1 MIKNIIFDVGGIL
14 FDDSK
19 ESITK
24 LLGKDSTNIYK
35 AAYGQDFKKCLL
47 GQITVQEHLN
57 NLKNNPDFNDI
68 KFILTKEYLPKSYP
82 LLEENFNYIKALK
95 DKGYKLFLLTNIT
108 EDSYNYI
115 NETININSIFTGGIY
130 SYQEHLIKPNP
141 EIYKLIIKRFNLNK
155 NETIFFDDKE
165 KNVKAAKETGLK
177 SIVFTSLQ
185 DIKDNINSKN

>member
-19 ESITK
+19 ESINK

-57 NLKNNPDFNDI
+57 NLKSKPDFNDI

-115 NETININSIFTGGIY
+115 NETININSIFNGGIY

-141 EIYKLIIKRFNLNK
+141 EIYELIIKRFNLNK

>member
-141 EIYKLIIKRFNLNK
+141 EIYELIIKRFNLNK

-165 KNVKAAKETGLK
+165 KNVKAANETGLK

-185 DIKDNINSKN
+185 DIKDNINYKN

>member
-47 GQITVQEHLN
+47 GRITVQEHLS
-57 NLKNNPDFNDI
+57 NLKSKPDFNDI

-141 EIYKLIIKRFNLNK
+141 EIYELIIERFNLNK

-185 DIKDNINSKN
+185 DIKDNINFKD

>member
-1 MIKNIIFDVGGIL
+1 M
-14 FDDSK
+14 
-19 ESITK
+19 
-24 LLGKDSTNIYK
+24 
-35 AAYGQDFKKCLL
+35 
-47 GQITVQEHLN
+47 
-57 NLKNNPDFNDI
+57 
-68 KFILTKEYLPKSYP
+68 LTKEYLPKSYP

-95 DKGYKLFLLTNIT
+95 DKAYKLFLLTYIT

-141 EIYKLIIKRFNLNK
+141 KNYELIIKRFNLNK
-155 NETIFFDDKE
+155 SETIFFDDKE

>member
-1 MIKNIIFDVGGIL
+1 MKDTTQIGLPPKN
-14 FDDSK
+14 
-19 ESITK
+19 SITY
-24 LLGKDSTNIYK
+24 GKITIVNLNKNIYK

-47 GQITVQEHLN
+47 GQITVQEHLS
-57 NLKNNPDFNDI
+57 NLKNKPDFNDI

-130 SYQEHLIKPNP
+130 LIK
-141 EIYKLIIKRFNLNK
+141 
-155 NETIFFDDKE
+155 
-165 KNVKAAKETGLK
+165 
-177 SIVFTSLQ
+177 
-185 DIKDNINSKN
+185 NI

>member
-141 EIYKLIIKRFNLNK
+141 EIYELIIKRFNLNK

-185 DIKDNINSKN
+185 DIKDNINFKN

>member
-47 GQITVQEHLN
+47 GRITVQEHLS
-57 NLKNNPDFNDI
+57 NLKSKPDFNDI

-141 EIYKLIIKRFNLNK
+141 EIYELIIERFNLNK

>member
-141 EIYKLIIKRFNLNK
+141 EIYELIIKRFSLNK

>member
-47 GQITVQEHLN
+47 GQITVQEYLS

-141 EIYKLIIKRFNLNK
+141 EIYELIIKRFNLKK

>member
-141 EIYKLIIKRFNLNK
+141 EIYELIIKRFNLNK

-165 KNVKAAKETGLK
+165 KNVKAANETGLK

>member
-1 MIKNIIFDVGGIL
+1 MIKNIL

-47 GQITVQEHLN
+47 GQITVQEHLS
-57 NLKNNPDFNDI
+57 NLKNEPDFNDI

-141 EIYKLIIKRFNLNK
+141 EIYELIIKRFNLNK
-155 NETIFFDDKE
+155 SETIFFDDKE
-165 KNVKAAKETGLK
+165 KNVKAANETGLK
-177 SIVFTSLQ
+177 SIAFTSLQ